1 MNSYTALNLDWRKPR
16 RATHPDANFIS
27 VIELDPMVDLF
38 SNVFPRDMR
47 NGEVGLLPNGQIP
60 GLEFYEG
67 SEPSPKSN

>member
-1 MNSYTALNLDWRKPR
+1 MR
-16 RATHPDANFIS
+16 THPDANFIS

-67 SEPSPKSN
+67 SEPNPKSN